1 MEKIIYNVTLADGIR
16 YDLLLRNGQFAA
28 IAKTGKLE
36 NSSTA
41 EHMDGTGC
49 LLLPPLVDAH
59 AHLDKTMLG
68 MKWFHNNLGPLLSE
82 RIANERESRR
92 KVGLDSCI
100 QAGKLIERSISMGT
114 LAMRSHVD
122 IDTANGL
129 SCLEGV
135 LEARERYRDCFYTEL
150 VAFPQSGLVS
160 RPGTI
165 ELMEE
170 ALRLGADLVGG
181 IDPAAVDRDPKGS
194 IGAIFSLAEHFD
206 KGVDIHLHEP
216 GELGA
221 FTMELIADH
230 TIASGLQGRVTISH
244 AFCLGS
250 LEERRANAL
259 TELLS
264 DAGIHIT
271 TGGQAYVPAVPSVK
285 QLLNAGVNVC
295 GGNDN
300 VRDMWSPYGTGDM
313 IERAQLIAMRN
324 GFRRDEDLE
333 LALKICTE
341 NGAKLLQLE
350 GYGISE
356 DNSADFLLVRADNIA
371 ECVAAGPRERQVFKA
386 GVLIA
391 ENGKYL
397 S

>member
-1 MEKIIYNVTLADGIR
+1 MNKIIHNVTLAGDIR
-16 YDLLLRNGQFAA
+16 RDLLLRDGRFAA
-28 IAKTGKLE
+28 IAEAGKLE
-36 NSSTA
+36 NSSDA
-41 EHMDGTGC
+41 EILDGTGF

-68 MKWFHNNLGPLLSE
+68 MKWFHNNLEALLSE
-82 RIANERESRR
+82 RIANERESR
-92 KVGLDSCI
+92 KSIGLDSCT

-122 IDTANGL
+122 VDTVNGL

-135 LEARERYRDCFYTEL
+135 LEARERYKEYFFTEL

-170 ALRLGADLVGG
+170 ALRMGADLVGG

-194 IGAIFSLAEHFD
+194 VQAIFSLAEHFD

-244 AFCLGS
+244 AFCLGK
-250 LEERRANAL
+250 LEEARANSL
-259 TELLS
+259 LELLAE
-264 DAGIHIT
+264 AGIQVT

-285 QLLNAGVNVC
+285 QLLDVGVNVC

-300 VRDMWSPYGTGDM
+300 VRDIWSPYGTGDM

-350 GYGISE
+350 EYGISE
-356 DNSADFLLVRADNIA
+356 GNSADFLLVCAENVA
-371 ECVAAGPRERQVFKA
+371 ECVAAGPKERQVFKA

-391 ENGKYL
+391 ENGNYL
-397 S
+397 A